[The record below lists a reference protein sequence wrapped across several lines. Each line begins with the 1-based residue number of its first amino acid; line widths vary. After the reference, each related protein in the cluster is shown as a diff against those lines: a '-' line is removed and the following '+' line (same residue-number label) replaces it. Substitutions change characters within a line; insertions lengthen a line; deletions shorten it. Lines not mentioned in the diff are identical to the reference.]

1 MMPLVEVI
9 REVADAAVASEVRS
23 YIRSFPTIFTQASG
37 SWMTDEKGDRFLDFF
52 SGAGTLNY
60 GHNHPIMKQNL
71 VDYLLDDGIVHGL
84 DMGTKAKRDFLESFE
99 RHILKPR
106 S

>member
-1 MMPLVEVI
+1 MLSSDTFSRLE
-9 REVADAAVASEVRS
+9 SEVRS

-71 VDYLLDDGIVHGL
+71 VDYLLDDGIVHGP
-84 DMGTKAKRDFLESFE
+84 ESYRNIIDDIE
-99 RHILKPR
+99 ELVVKV